1 VARGASSRQ
10 GVGCPDAGGPHL
22 PRLGQL
28 RLTDDPPRADEED
41 EDMARPT
48 WRGAISFGL
57 VSVPVQLFT
66 AVRSHDVRFRQ
77 LHRETKRPVRQKRV
91 DAETGDEVAYED
103 IVKGYELGEGRF
115 VVVDTDELAELDPKA
130 SRVIDIHDYVDQAQ
144 IDPIHYDRAYYLA
157 PDGETAAKPYKLLAA
172 AMERSGK
179 VAIAEFVMRGKS
191 YLAAVRAR
199 DGLLLLSTMHYGD
212 EVADPA
218 ELAPEALDL
227 DGVEVRDRELV
238 MAEQLIASMVTDFE
252 PDAYRDRHRERLV
265 EYLEAKA
272 AGEQFEL
279 PSDDGDGGEVIDL
292 MAALERSLERAR
304 GDDGGGADGSGA
316 ADADED
322 AATDGDA
329 AAVTS
334 TPPSGSSPDYAA
346 MTRSQLYDLA
356 QERELPGRSGM
367 SKAELVEAL
376 QASDVSAGAA

>member
-1 VARGASSRQ
+1 V
-10 GVGCPDAGGPHL
+10 
-22 PRLGQL
+22 
-28 RLTDDPPRADEED
+28 ADEEATT
-41 EDMARPT
+41 MARPT

-103 IVKGYELGEGRF
+103 IVKGYELGEGRY

-130 SRVIDIHDYVDQAQ
+130 SRVIDIHDYVDQEQ
-144 IDPIHYDRAYYLA
+144 IDPIQYDRAYYLA

-172 AMERSGK
+172 AMQRSGK

-199 DGLLLLSTMHYGD
+199 DGMLLLSTMHYSD

-238 MAEQLIASMVTDFE
+238 MAEQLIESMVTDFE
-252 PDAYRDRHRERLV
+252 PTAYRDRHRERLV

-279 PSDDGDGGEVIDL
+279 PSEDGDGGEVIDL

-304 GDDGGGADGSGA
+304 GDGGTGADASA
-316 ADADED
+316 SA
-322 AATDGDA
+322 DGDA
-329 AAVTS
+329 ADGDDVAAPSTS
-334 TPPSGSSPDYAA
+334 SSGSSSDYAA

-356 QERELPGRSGM
+356 QERDLPGRSGM
-367 SKAELVEAL
+367 SKAELAEAL

>member
-1 VARGASSRQ
+1 
-10 GVGCPDAGGPHL
+10 
-22 PRLGQL
+22 
-28 RLTDDPPRADEED
+28 
-41 EDMARPT
+41 MARPT

-66 AVRSHDVRFRQ
+66 AVRSQTVRFRQ

-103 IVKGYELGEGRF
+103 IVKGYELGEGRY
-115 VVVDTDELAELDPKA
+115 VVVDTDELAELDPTA
-130 SRVIDIHDYVDQAQ
+130 SRVIDIHDYVDQEQ

-199 DGLLLLSTMHYGD
+199 DGMLVLSTMHYND

-218 ELAPEALDL
+218 ELAPEALEL

-238 MAEQLIASMVTDFE
+238 MAEQLIESMVTDFD
-252 PDAYRDRHRERLV
+252 PTAYRDRHRERLV
-265 EYLEAKA
+265 DYLEAKA

-304 GDDGGGADGSGA
+304 GGGDDAP
-316 ADADED
+316 
-322 AATDGDA
+322 DA
-329 AAVTS
+329 AAAVAEEDAVADVGARAAEQTTAAS
-334 TPPSGSSPDYAA
+334 SGSSPDYAT